1 MSLFAVVPVKDL
13 IGTKSRL
20 SPVMDPAG
28 RAGLTLYM
36 MCRVVKAL
44 RAAGVDEV
52 GVVSPDPIVLG
63 MAEERSDAVPIRQQ
77 SRGLN
82 PALDEGRAWAMEHGA
97 EALLVMP
104 ADLPLLVEDDV
115 RAVISASGDGLGV
128 TISPDTNSSGTN
140 ALLLRPPDA
149 IPFLFGV
156 GSFEAHCAAARER
169 GFDLQVFEQ
178 LHVGFDLDTTGDL
191 EDLSG
196 KEES

>member
-1 MSLFAVVPVKDL
+1 MSVFAVVPVKDL

-20 SPVMDPAG
+20 SPVVDPAG

-36 MCRVVKAL
+36 MCRVVKAM
-44 RAAGVDEV
+44 REAGVDEV

-63 MAEERSDAVPIRQQ
+63 MAEERSGAVPILQQ

-82 PALDEGRAWAMEHGA
+82 SALEEGRSWAMEQGA
-97 EALLVMP
+97 ETLLVMP
-104 ADLPLLVEDDV
+104 ADLALLVADDV
-115 RAVISASGDGLGV
+115 RAVILASGTRPGV
-128 TISPDTNSSGTN
+128 TISPDSNRSGTN
-140 ALLLRPPDA
+140 ALLMRPPDA
-149 IPFLFGV
+149 IPFLFGAD
-156 GSFEAHCAAARER
+156 SFEAHCTVTRER
-169 GFDLQVFEQ
+169 DLNLQVFEQ